1 MANEVIVPV
10 KVETKDAVSNV
21 ESLGKS
27 FNNLDKSVAKTQEK
41 QVDYGKQI
49 LQSSQLQQKLSQ
61 ATGGLSDA
69 FMNAI
74 KGIDMTKLSLKGM
87 KTAIASTGVGLLVIA
102 LGELITIMADFFSA
116 EKKSEKAVNE
126 LTKTLDAQQ
135 DAFDELS
142 EKNKF
147 QLDLTQKYAKANG
160 ASKEEM
166 KKTNDAYLAKEK
178 KRIEEMLK
186 LLQIQNQA
194 ILDNDDLTDEDR
206 EKALEKV
213 SANIKRIE
221 ALKVKNKRDTLN
233 ADADFYAEQKEAQKQ
248 ATDKANSIAQQ
259 NRDKAKADLQQQ
271 QTAIKNLEQKYADDI
286 ENMQDT
292 TAQQKLNRQKER
304 ALEELNNIKL
314 SETEKRKAIQLINED
329 FKLKQEAL
337 DKVQD
342 DKLLELSKKFIKDK
356 EDLQAKTE
364 EEKLALKIKRDK
376 EALEIE
382 LATMVGDDQ
391 AKANLRKQLDDNNAI
406 LTQELAQK
414 RLDEQNT
421 LKQAQLIKDSENE
434 KLTFEARLE
443 ALKEQDRLIDENTA
457 LTAQQRLE
465 AHQKNKEAVDKVNK
479 DEVASEKAKQEAK
492 KQLAQLGIDI
502 LKTAT
507 SIIFGEG
514 KKAQQIQK
522 ALTLTQ
528 IGIDTANA
536 FSKLMA
542 GSEASAVGTGAG
554 YVVSK
559 PVFYASGVLQILSN
573 VAKAKQALSSS
584 DSGGGS
590 VSGGGGGGGGAI
602 AIPPAPTFNV
612 VGPSG
617 TNQIAQSIAG
627 QDQQPIKAYVVGGD
641 VTTQQGLNRN
651 IVNNASIG

>member
-10 KVETKDAVSNV
+10 KVETKDAISNV

-27 FNNLDKSVAKTQEK
+27 FNNLDKNVAKTQER
-41 QVDYGKQI
+41 QTDYGKQI
-49 LQSSQLQQKLSQ
+49 LQSSQLSQKLSQ

-69 FMNAI
+69 FVNAV

-102 LGELITIMADFFSA
+102 LGELITMMADFFSS
-116 EKKSEKAVNE
+116 EKKSEKAVND
-126 LTKTLDAQQ
+126 LTKALDEQS

-142 EKNKF
+142 ETAKF

-166 KKTNDAYLAKEK
+166 KKTNDRYLASEK
-178 KRIEEMLK
+178 KRIEEMLR
-186 LLQIQNQA
+186 LLELEHQA
-194 ILDNDDLTDEDR
+194 VLENDDLSDEDR
-206 EKALEKV
+206 EKAIEKV
-213 SANIKRIE
+213 NANIKKLQG
-221 ALKVKNKRDTLN
+221 LKVKNVRDTLN
-233 ADADFYAEQKEAQKQ
+233 ADAEFYAQQQEAQKQ

-259 NRDKAKADLQQQ
+259 NRDKAKANLQQQ
-271 QTAIKNLEQKYADDI
+271 QTALKNLEQKYADDI

-342 DKLLELSKKFIKDK
+342 DKLLALSKQFAKDK
-356 EDLQAKTE
+356 EDLLAKTE
-364 EEKLALKIKRDK
+364 EEKLALKIQRDK
-376 EALEIE
+376 EALETE

-391 AKANLRKQLDDNNAI
+391 AKADLRRQLDEKNAI

-414 RLDEQNT
+414 RLDEQNA

-434 KLTFEARLE
+434 KLTFEQRLE

-457 LTAQQRLE
+457 LTNQQRLE
-465 AHQKNKEAVDKVNK
+465 AHEKNKEAVDKVNK
-479 DEVASEKAKQEAK
+479 DEVASEKAKQDAK
-492 KQLAQLGIDI
+492 RHLAQLGIDI
-502 LKTAT
+502 LKTAS

-528 IGIDTANA
+528 IGIDTASA

-542 GSEASAVGTGAG
+542 GSEASAVGTGPA
-554 YVVSK
+554 YAFSK
-559 PVFYASGVLQILSN
+559 PIFYASGVLQILSN

-590 VSGGGGGGGGAI
+590 VSASGGGGGGAI

-627 QDQQPIKAYVVGGD
+627 QDQQPLKAYVVGGD
-641 VTTQQGLNRN
+641 VTTQQSLNRN

>member
-10 KVETKDAVSNV
+10 KVETKDAISNV

-27 FNNLDKSVAKTQEK
+27 FNNLDKNVAKTQER
-41 QVDYGKQI
+41 QTDYGKQI
-49 LQSSQLQQKLSQ
+49 LQSSQLSQKLSQ

-69 FMNAI
+69 FVNAV

-102 LGELITIMADFFSA
+102 LGELITMMADFFSS
-116 EKKSEKAVNE
+116 EKKSEKAVND
-126 LTKTLDAQQ
+126 LTKALDDQS

-142 EKNKF
+142 ETAKF

-166 KKTNDAYLAKEK
+166 KKTNDRYLASEK
-178 KRIEEMLK
+178 KRIAEMLR
-186 LLQIQNQA
+186 LLELEHQA
-194 ILDNDDLTDEDR
+194 VLENDDLSDEDR
-206 EKALEKV
+206 EKAIEKV
-213 SANIKRIE
+213 NANIKKLQG
-221 ALKVKNKRDTLN
+221 LKVKNVRDTLN
-233 ADADFYAEQKEAQKQ
+233 ADAEFYAQQQEAQKQ
-248 ATDKANSIAQQ
+248 ATDKANSVAQQ

-271 QTAIKNLEQKYADDI
+271 QTALKNLEKKYEDDI
-286 ENMQDT
+286 ENMKDT

-314 SETEKRKAIQLINED
+314 SETEKAKAIQLINQD

-356 EDLQAKTE
+356 EDLLAKTE
-364 EEKLALKIKRDK
+364 EEKLALKIQRDK

-434 KLTFEARLE
+434 KLTFEARLL

-502 LKTAT
+502 LKTAS

-528 IGIDTANA
+528 IGIDTASA

-542 GSEASAVGTGAG
+542 GSEASAVGTGPA
-554 YVVSK
+554 YAFSK
-559 PVFYASGVLQILSN
+559 PIFYASGVLQILSN

-590 VSGGGGGGGGAI
+590 VSASGGGGGGAI
-602 AIPPAPTFNV
+602 AVPPAPTFNV

>member
-27 FNNLDKSVAKTQEK
+27 FNNLDKNVAKTQER
-41 QVDYGKQI
+41 QTDYGKQI
-49 LQSSQLQQKLSQ
+49 LQSSQLSQKLSQ

-69 FMNAI
+69 FVNAV

-102 LGELITIMADFFSA
+102 LGELITMMADFFSS
-116 EKKSEKAVNE
+116 EKKSEKAVND
-126 LTKTLDAQQ
+126 LTKALDDQS

-142 EKNKF
+142 ETAKF

-166 KKTNDAYLAKEK
+166 KKTNDRYLASEK
-178 KRIEEMLK
+178 KRIAEMLR
-186 LLQIQNQA
+186 LLELEHQA
-194 ILDNDDLTDEDR
+194 VLENDDLSDEDR
-206 EKALEKV
+206 EKAIEKV
-213 SANIKRIE
+213 NANIKKLQG
-221 ALKVKNKRDTLN
+221 LKVKNVRDTLN
-233 ADADFYAEQKEAQKQ
+233 ADAEFYAQQQEAQKQ

-271 QTAIKNLEQKYADDI
+271 QTALKNLEKKYEDDI
-286 ENMQDT
+286 ENMKDT

-342 DKLLELSKKFIKDK
+342 DKLLALSKKFIKDK
-356 EDLQAKTE
+356 EDLLAKTE
-364 EEKLALKIKRDK
+364 EEKLALKIQRDK

-434 KLTFEARLE
+434 KLTFEARLL

-502 LKTAT
+502 LKTAS

-528 IGIDTANA
+528 IGIDTASA

-542 GSEASAVGTGAG
+542 GSEASAVGTGPA
-554 YVVSK
+554 YAFSK
-559 PVFYASGVLQILSN
+559 PIFYASGVLQILSN

-590 VSGGGGGGGGAI
+590 VSASGGGGGGAI
-602 AIPPAPTFNV
+602 AVPPAPTFNV